1 MVTADSET
9 HRQLISSARAHAAE
23 SIRAFVGAAV
33 PQEPVKVSCER
44 AAGVLDR
51 YCGDLLDH
59 MVAAIQPST
68 ADEIAWVRS
77 QYLTLIVEFGCAVR
91 DAIAD
96 SETRHAAAQG
106 IQYRVLEHERHL
118 RVALESAALAH
129 SPVVE
134 ITPPQPADPPL
145 PTPPRLRTTPDITPE
160 TV

>member
-1 MVTADSET
+1 MASADSET
-9 HRQLISSARAHAAE
+9 QRQLINSARAHAAE
-23 SIRAFVGAAV
+23 SIRAFVAAAV
-33 PQEPVKVSCER
+33 PQEPVKASCER
-44 AAGVLDR
+44 AAAVLDR
-51 YCGDLLDH
+51 YCCDLLDH
-59 MVAAIQPST
+59 MLAAIQPTS
-68 ADEIAWVRS
+68 ADDTAWVRS

-118 RVALESAALAH
+118 RVALESAALAN

-134 ITPPQPADPPL
+134 ITPPTPADPPL
-145 PTPPRLRTTPDITPE
+145 PKPGPYVTPDITPE